1 MIIKNQGVG
10 GFFQD
15 KKKVSSF
22 KKFLLIAPFM
32 ILVAVFAYYP
42 LYGWVYAFYDFRPP
56 RTLSESEFVGLK
68 WFASLVEN
76 DVKRNQILGVLKNTF
91 AMSGL
96 SILTSWLPLMFAI
109 FLTDIKSKWYKKIVQ
124 TLTTIPNFVSWV
136 LVYSLAFSLFSSSGM
151 LNGFLMKLGLIDA
164 PILFLQSDNHTW
176 LSMWLW
182 GTWKSLGWSAIMYI
196 AAIAGIDQE
205 LYEAGRVDGA
215 KRFQLMRHITIP
227 SLLPTY
233 FVLLMLSVAN
243 FLNNGMDQYF
253 VFQNA
258 FNSQHI
264 QVLDLFVYN
273 LGLASGG
280 YSLATA
286 ISILKSLVSITLLFA
301 VNRLSKLLR
310 GESMI

>member
-1 MIIKNQGVG
+1 
-10 GFFQD
+10 
-15 KKKVSSF
+15 
-22 KKFLLIAPFM
+22 
-32 ILVAVFAYYP
+32 
-42 LYGWVYAFYDFRPP
+42 
-56 RTLSESEFVGLK
+56 
-68 WFASLVEN
+68 
-76 DVKRNQILGVLKNTF
+76 
-91 AMSGL
+91 
-96 SILTSWLPLMFAI
+96 
-109 FLTDIKSKWYKKIVQ
+109 
-124 TLTTIPNFVSWV
+124 
-136 LVYSLAFSLFSSSGM
+136 
-151 LNGFLMKLGLIDA
+151 MKLGLIDA